1 MTTAPKVSIISTTYN
16 QEKYIRQALDSLV
29 SQETDFDFEI
39 VIADDCST
47 DKTAERIEKYAQ
59 KYPNIF
65 KINLRKKNIG
75 SWANYLSVLRA
86 ARGEFIAIC
95 EGDDFWTDTSKLQ
108 RQVNFLEKRPGCA
121 MCFHPVRVFFENQER
136 SDYVYPDPKANH
148 KFTTLELLKNN
159 FIQTNSVMYRRQKYN
174 DMPTK
179 IIPGDWYLHLYHAQ
193 FGKIGFIDRVM
204 SAYRRHTGGLWWD
217 SHEDIDRI
225 WERFGIPH
233 LELYVEF
240 LKLYGNDAN
249 YREII
254 NTHIGKMFG
263 NFIGVDTKH
272 NKKLLQEVI
281 ITMPDIT
288 AKFIAD
294 QYNQLV
300 RSESS
305 FKDTKQEIETQKQ
318 EIDTLKYEIELRN
331 QMLQQKEQILRAIK
345 LSRFWKFR
353 NLIARV
359 TGKEM
364 I

>member
-1 MTTAPKVSIISTTYN
+1 
-16 QEKYIRQALDSLV
+16 
-29 SQETDFDFEI
+29 
-39 VIADDCST
+39 
-47 DKTAERIEKYAQ
+47 
-59 KYPNIF
+59 
-65 KINLRKKNIG
+65 
-75 SWANYLSVLRA
+75 
-86 ARGEFIAIC
+86 
-95 EGDDFWTDTSKLQ
+95 
-108 RQVNFLEKRPGCA
+108 
-121 MCFHPVRVFFENQER
+121 
-136 SDYVYPDPKANH
+136 
-148 KFTTLELLKNN
+148 
-159 FIQTNSVMYRRQKYN
+159 
-174 DMPTK
+174 
-179 IIPGDWYLHLYHAQ
+179 
-193 FGKIGFIDRVM
+193 
-204 SAYRRHTGGLWWD
+204 
-217 SHEDIDRI
+217 
-225 WERFGIPH
+225 
-233 LELYVEF
+233 
-240 LKLYGNDAN
+240 
-249 YREII
+249 
-254 NTHIGKMFG
+254 MFG

>member
-1 MTTAPKVSIISTTYN
+1 
-16 QEKYIRQALDSLV
+16 
-29 SQETDFDFEI
+29 
-39 VIADDCST
+39 
-47 DKTAERIEKYAQ
+47 
-59 KYPNIF
+59 
-65 KINLRKKNIG
+65 
-75 SWANYLSVLRA
+75 
-86 ARGEFIAIC
+86 
-95 EGDDFWTDTSKLQ
+95 
-108 RQVNFLEKRPGCA
+108 
-121 MCFHPVRVFFENQER
+121 
-136 SDYVYPDPKANH
+136 
-148 KFTTLELLKNN
+148 
-159 FIQTNSVMYRRQKYN
+159 MYRRQKYN